1 MLDAPYTQ
9 AAAFFTED
17 RVAGAWE
24 TVPTGKILLR
34 GDPADRLFHRVVTQ
48 TLGAEPPTEPNRVR
62 AGRSGP
68 IVWFGP
74 DEWLAEVPDGDC
86 RRRVEELQRGLA
98 GTHAAAVDVSDYH
111 AVFRLSGARARDVLA
126 KTCPLDLRPGSFGPG
141 HCARSRL
148 GQASICVI
156 LADPSPVFRIFVPR
170 SIADYA
176 GQLLFKGME
185 EFVAAPAGRG

>member
-1 MLDAPYTQ
+1 MPDAPYVQ
-9 AAAFFTED
+9 APALITED
-17 RVAGAWE
+17 RITGAWE

-48 TLGAEPPTEPNRVR
+48 ALGAGPPTEPNRVQT
-62 AGRSGP
+62 ARSGP

-86 RRRVEELQRGLA
+86 GRRLEELRRGLA
-98 GTHAAAVDVSDYH
+98 GTHAAAVDVSDCH
-111 AVFRLSGARARDVLA
+111 VVFRLSGARARDVLA
-126 KTCPLDLRPGSFGPG
+126 KTCPLDLRPRSFGPG
-141 HCARSRL
+141 DCARSRL
-148 GQASICVI
+148 GQASVCVI

-176 GQLLFKGME
+176 GQLLFTGME
-185 EFVAAPAGRG
+185 EFAAPPAGRG

>member
-1 MLDAPYTQ
+1 MLDAPYIQTDAVITGDQ
-9 AAAFFTED
+9 
-17 RVAGAWE
+17 VAGAWE

-34 GDPADRLFHRVVTQ
+34 GDPADRLFHRVVAQ
-48 TLGAEPPTEPNRVR
+48 VLGAGPPTEPNR
-62 AGRSGP
+62 AQSGRSGP

-86 RRRVEELQRGLA
+86 GHRLEELRHGLA
-98 GTHAAAVDVSDYH
+98 GTHAAVVDVSDCH

-126 KTCPLDLRPGSFGPG
+126 KFCPLDLRPRSFGPG
-141 HCARSRL
+141 RCARSRL
-148 GQASICVI
+148 GQASVCLI

-176 GQLLFKGME
+176 GRLLFTGME
-185 EFVAAPAGRG
+185 EFAAAPAGPL